1 VEDVYSFSTLKYF
14 YLPLSSEHRW
24 HALISKVKD
33 YQLTVTVG
41 LFRSAGIETVL
52 IKGIVSARFYPSHHP
67 RDFVDHDFA
76 VASADFLRAR
86 GLVNEARSQQIN
98 IDLHSELRHLDTLE
112 WSQILNRS
120 ETLEIGEVRVRVPC
134 PEDHLRIM
142 AVHWLN
148 DGGQYKERLWD
159 IYYAVA
165 NRPAGFDWDKCLGI
179 VSPTRRKWVITT
191 IGLANKYLGLPIDDL
206 PFADEA
212 RDIPEWIIRT
222 VEAEWA
228 SDIRLQSLH
237 VVWRDPKQL
246 LQQIR
251 KRIPPNPIQATIETE
266 GEFDDSS
273 RLKYQ
278 VRNIARRLIPSIRR
292 ISSTIVPTKK

>member
-1 VEDVYSFSTLKYF
+1 MVAEDRWYTL
-14 YLPLSSEHRW
+14 
-24 HALISKVKD
+24 ITGVKK
-33 YQLTVTVG
+33 YQLAAVVR
-41 LFRSAGIETVL
+41 LFDSESIDAIL
-52 IKGIVSARFYPSHHP
+52 IKGFLAAHVYPRSKP
-67 RDFVDHDFA
+67 RTFVDHDIS
-76 VASADFLRAR
+76 VARHDYSRAR
-86 GLVNEARSQQIN
+86 VLLDRVHTLRFTV
-98 IDLHSELRHLDTLE
+98 DLHRELRHLDTIPWSMLLE
-112 WSQILNRS
+112 RS
-120 ETLEIGEVRVRVPC
+120 EFLELGDVKVRVPC

-165 NRPAGFDWDKCLGI
+165 NRPAGFDWEKCLSV

-206 PFADEA
+206 PFAEEA
-212 RDIPEWIIRT
+212 RDIPEWIIRC

-228 SDIRLQSLH
+228 SEIRLQSLH
-237 VVWRDPKQL
+237 VIWRDPKQL

-251 KRIPPNPIQATIETE
+251 KRIPPNPIQSTIETE

-273 RLKYQ
+273 RFKYQ
-278 VRNIARRLIPSIRR
+278 VRNIARRLIPSIKR
-292 ISSTIVPTKK
+292 ISSTIVPNKK